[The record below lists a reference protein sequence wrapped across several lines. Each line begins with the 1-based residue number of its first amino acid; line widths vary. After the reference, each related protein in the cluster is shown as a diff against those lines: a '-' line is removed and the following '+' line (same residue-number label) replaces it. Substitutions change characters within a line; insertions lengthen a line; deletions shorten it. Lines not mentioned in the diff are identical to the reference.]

1 MAVNEER
8 KGEKKISKSKL
19 YGCKGCG
26 RGFCSSCLGFS
37 ATVPRC
43 GDTQQKVCK
52 QCHGELTRRIAAL
65 EAKQNQTQSPQ
76 KGLVKSQS
84 QTDSRYRGLSK
95 EDKILIERLERL
107 KKAARPKSI
116 PSQAE
121 IESRLA
127 ALKTDSGRAIPT
139 AQEME
144 DRLAALQGRTLP
156 SAAPRPVYQVSSSK
170 TQVEQSDDLLNQMAE
185 EVTIDESGGF
195 TITSQEVR
203 TQNWNDLNQ
212 TDGTAGI
219 SDLSLRQL
227 EEEKTKLLAQAAAE
241 LREENTREEKILEV
255 AKRLAV
261 LKGKDPETVTLDDYK
276 LPNSDEEEEEA
287 IQRVLKQLTEE
298 AALDEASGFNISP
311 NQSATVQSN
320 STKKTKAQAPVVAKH
335 LIWPARTPNSDEEE
349 LPWCCI
355 CNEDATVRCH
365 SCDDDL
371 YCQRCFRESHDEYD
385 WKEHRTSGYRPP
397 RQQK

>member
-1 MAVNEER
+1 M
-8 KGEKKISKSKL
+8 
-19 YGCKGCG
+19 
-26 RGFCSSCLGFS
+26 
-37 ATVPRC
+37 
-43 GDTQQKVCK
+43 
-52 QCHGELTRRIAAL
+52 
-65 EAKQNQTQSPQ
+65 QSPQ

-84 QTDSRYRGLSK
+84 QTDSRYRGLSR

-127 ALKTDSGRAIPT
+127 ALKADSGRAIPT

-156 SAAPRPVYQVSSSK
+156 SAAPRPVHQVSSSK

-185 EVTIDESGGF
+185 EVTIDESG
-195 TITSQEVR
+195 EVR

-287 IQRVLKQLTEE
+287 IQRVLKQEE
-298 AALDEASGFNISP
+298 LLLWIFHN
-311 NQSATVQSN
+311 
-320 STKKTKAQAPVVAKH
+320 AQAPVVAKH

-385 WKEHRTSGYRPP
+385 WKEHRTSGYHPP